1 MRNYNAKSVEEFGF
15 KASRRGF
22 FVEWQEMTSS
32 IHRKSDV
39 SYDKAAE
46 IAYYKL
52 KLLGSE

>member
-1 MRNYNAKSVEEFGF
+1 MRDYNAKSVEEFGF
-15 KASRRGF
+15 KANKKGF

-32 IHRKSDV
+32 IHKTDNI
-39 SYDKAAE
+39 SYNKAAE

>member
-1 MRNYNAKSVEEFGF
+1 MRDYNAKIVEEFGF
-15 KASRRGF
+15 KASKKGF

-32 IHRKSDV
+32 IHKKNNI